1 MKPSKIVLPM
11 LFLIGIVISLWG
23 CSSAPALV
31 KTSGSGFAQSEYH
44 KLSRE
49 VKEVVHYRPMAFQ
62 EMKPL
67 LPEALAERF
76 HTIDKSKL
84 PFSVDREEA
93 NLVAFAYDSGQEPY
107 HQLQL
112 LYKQDEDDNNFF
124 VIRMTQTEENP
135 LPPLAPSLESLDT
148 FGNIAKVEQLRED
161 VPMIHHIIQTNSS
174 YTYSYYDYNEE
185 NRVAHLVTTA
195 ANEIDFYDDGILYQI
210 GYHIN
215 GNKPDENVQKQ
226 MVALAKELAGRS

>member
-1 MKPSKIVLPM
+1 MKLHKTAFPM
-11 LFLIGIVISLWG
+11 LIVIGIVISLWG

-44 KLSRE
+44 QLSRE

-62 EMKPL
+62 DIKPL
-67 LPEALAERF
+67 LPETLAERF

-84 PFSVDREEA
+84 PFAVDREAA
-93 NLVAFAYDSGQEPY
+93 NLVAFDYGSDQEPH

-112 LYKQDEDDNNFF
+112 LYKQDQDDNNFF

-161 VPMIHHIIQTNSS
+161 VPMIHHIVQTNSS

-185 NRVAHLVTTA
+185 NRVSHLVTTV
-195 ANEIDFYDDGILYQI
+195 ANEIDFYEDGILYHI

-215 GNKPDENVQKQ
+215 GNMPDENVQKQ